1 MGKRVQNMAVD
12 HPEFRSV
19 KAEKVNRTDHFQV
32 PPPKRRRSD
41 RPRGGGD
48 EPVQKPA
55 VDRRVIRSHY
65 AYYKNLIHE
74 EKEELC
80 KGDSNR
86 FQKIIR
92 EVDDLYD
99 NVTTTREQVTDAETL
114 LDMANT
120 LVTTARSYSKDGLT
134 PFDFITS
141 LVRDFGVVDGRKDE
155 KDCASIKWN
164 AIGVLVC
171 PIFKNAQG
179 CSTMTGLMK
188 TQIKPRKAIVRKKRT
203 RVTGSAAKPEE
214 VENSGSD
221 HKKDTDKNMATMFNI
236 LKSKRSVCLENLIL
250 NRNSFAQTVE
260 NLFALSFLVKDG
272 RAQITVNDNGTHL
285 VSPKN
290 APDSSSVTSKE
301 VSYNHFVFR
310 FDFKDWK
317 LMADSVP
324 TGEEL
329 MPHRY
334 QASVP
339 LSQADTVPNLTPVAI
354 PTSPTTKARSSGG
367 GTMVVEL

>member
-1 MGKRVQNMAVD
+1 MGKRVQNTAVD

-19 KAEKVNRTDHFQV
+19 KAENLNRTDHFQV

-41 RPRGGGD
+41 RPRCGGD

-55 VDRRVIRSHY
+55 VNRRVIWSQY
-65 AYYKNLIHE
+65 VYYKNLIHV
-74 EKEELC
+74 
-80 KGDSNR
+80 S
-86 FQKIIR
+86 
-92 EVDDLYD
+92 
-99 NVTTTREQVTDAETL
+99 TTREQVTDAETL

-134 PFDFITS
+134 PSDFMTS
-141 LVRDFGVVDGRKDE
+141 LVRKFGVADGSKVE
-155 KDCASIKWN
+155 KDRASIKWD

-179 CSTMTGLMK
+179 CSTMTGPMN
-188 TQIKPRKAIVRKKRT
+188 TQMKPRKAIVRKKRT
-203 RVTGSAAKPEE
+203 RLTGSAAKPEE

-236 LKSKRSVCLENLIL
+236 LRSKRSVCLENLIL

-260 NLFALSFLVKDG
+260 NLFALSFFVKDG
-272 RAQITVNDNGTHL
+272 RAQITVNDNRTHL

-290 APDSSSVTSKE
+290 APDSSLVTSRE
-301 VSYNHFVFR
+301 VSYSHFVFR

-334 QASVP
+334 QVSVP
-339 LSQADTVPNLTPVAI
+339 LSQADSAKPYSCCNSEFTNNQ
-354 PTSPTTKARSSGG
+354 SSK
-367 GTMVVEL
+367 